1 MLRKRLRLII
11 NNKSKTW
18 ISKNFNIN

>member
-18 ISKNFNIN
+18 ISQNFNIN